1 MSDATNFPLVRRRG
15 LLTAGAAGAGALLL
29 DFPFFREAHAQG
41 QDVLRVAITAN
52 PSTLD
57 PATGRSGRDHQYLY
71 PLYDTLVQWDPKSLE
86 ARPGLAHTWTYK
98 DDTTLVLELRPG
110 LTFHDGTPLNA
121 EAVKFNLDRY
131 RTDAKSNL
139 KVDFSTVSGVE
150 VNGPTTVTIKL
161 NAPDRSIP
169 LILSDRG
176 GMMASPTAIKA
187 GGGSIDRAPVGAGPW
202 KFVKWDDNAVVAYER
217 FPNYWEKSLPKVG
230 QLQANIIPEVSTGVR
245 SLLAGQNDVVV
256 DVPAIQKTLLE
267 RSGKANVHV
276 TPSMYLLM
284 IYVDFAK
291 PPFDDIRVRQAL
303 NLAIDRVALNKL
315 TMAGLGEPAT
325 TLFPKAYWA
334 HDPAL
339 DKILAYDPDK
349 AKALLKAAGVTELN
363 FSAVAYADQAAVQR
377 QEAVLEMWRKVGIK
391 PTLRSASV
399 AEASNGF
406 FFQRQFQSYMGAITA
421 RPDPS
426 MLCFTLFGKDSPYN
440 GGRQEIPGMEAAL
453 QGSRTGATQAERKER
468 LSRVQRI
475 VVEGAYFV
483 PLLFDANIVAVSN
496 AYSGF
501 QSNLMG
507 RPRFERVG
515 RVSKA

>member
-1 MSDATNFPLVRRRG
+1 MSDTNHSNMLHRRR
-15 LLTAGAAGAGALLL
+15 LLGAGITGAGAMLL
-29 DFPFFREAHAQG
+29 DFPFFSQAHAQG
-41 QDVLRVAITAN
+41 NDVLRVAITAN

-71 PLYDTLVQWDPKSLE
+71 PLYDTLVQWDPKTLE
-86 ARPGLAHTWTYK
+86 AKPGLAQSWTYK
-98 DDTTLVLELRPG
+98 DDTTLVMELRPG

-131 RTDAKSNL
+131 RSDAKSNI
-139 KVDFSTVSGVE
+139 KVDFSTVSAVE
-150 VNGPTTVTIKL
+150 VSGPTTITIRLK
-161 NAPDRSIP
+161 APDRSIP

-187 GGGSIDRAPVGAGPW
+187 GGGALDRAPVGAGPW

-230 QLQANIIPEVSTGVR
+230 QLQVSIIPEVSTGVR
-245 SLLAGQNDVVV
+245 SLMAGQNDVVV
-256 DVPAIQKTLLE
+256 DVPAIQKPLLE
-267 RSGKANVHV
+267 RSGKATVHV

-284 IYVDFAK
+284 IYMDFSK
-291 PPFDDIRVRQAL
+291 PPFDDLRVRQAM

-334 HDPAL
+334 HDPGLAN
-339 DKILAYDPDK
+339 ILAYDPDR
-349 AKALLKAAGVTELN
+349 ARSLLKAAGVTELN
-363 FSAVAYADQAAVQR
+363 FTTVAYADQAAVQR

-391 PTLRSASV
+391 PTMRAASV
-399 AEASNGF
+399 AEASAGF
-406 FFQRQFQSYMGAITA
+406 FFQRQFQTYMGAITA

-440 GGRQEIPGMEAAL
+440 GGRQEIPGMESAL
-453 QGSRTGATQAERKER
+453 TGSRVGSSQLERKAR
-468 LSRVQRI
+468 LSLVQRI
-475 VVEGAYFV
+475 VVEGAYFI

-496 AYSGF
+496 SFTGF
-501 QSNLMG
+501 QPNLMG

-515 RVSKA
+515 RSGK